1 MKARIET
8 IAIIW
13 ATVLLGSAPP
23 LAATAPASD
32 AETLRALHAKTIRA
46 HKESNAALLV
56 EDQASDMVIV
66 NRGEV
71 TRPTLDERRAGFGS
85 YLGRT
90 VFSEYRDLV
99 EPIVEVSD
107 DGTLGWVIVQ
117 VTARGVQ
124 STEGGE
130 KKPIEFVSAWIEL
143 YEKRDGRWYGVG
155 NVSNFRP

>member
-1 MKARIET
+1 MRART
-8 IAIIW
+8 L
-13 ATVLLGSAPP
+13 V
-23 LAATAPASD
+23 AATSWVAILLAPSLPADSPARD
-32 AETLRALHAKTIRA
+32 AQVLRSLHDKAIRA

-56 EDQASDMVIV
+56 EDQAPDMVIV

-90 VFSEYRDLV
+90 VFSEYRDLA
-99 EPIVEVSD
+99 EPIVKVSD

-117 VTARGVQ
+117 VTARGIQ

-130 KKPIEFVSAWIEL
+130 KQPIEFVSAWIEL
-143 YEKRDGRWYGVG
+143 YGKRNGRWYGVG

>member
-1 MKARIET
+1 MNARVNMMAT
-8 IAIIW
+8 ILA
-13 ATVLLGSAPP
+13 AACLGSTLP
-23 LAATAPASD
+23 LAAAPPVSD
-32 AETLRALHAKTIRA
+32 AEILRALHAKTIRA
-46 HKESNAALLV
+46 HKESNAALLM

-99 EPIVEVSD
+99 EPIVKVSD

-117 VTARGVQ
+117 VTARGLQ
-124 STEGGE
+124 SAEGGE
-130 KKPIEFVSAWIEL
+130 KKPIEFVSAWVEL
-143 YEKRDGRWYGVG
+143 YEKRGGRWYGVG